1 MVGMEIGNIAE
12 WASIAWAVLS
22 GIFMLISWYQSTG
35 SKKARAEADDAVA
48 RAETQ
53 AKAAHAEAYEARRQT
68 EAMQKL
74 VESLQAQVHAA
85 EASAAEAKRLAES
98 TEKQAAQVEKIAE
111 SMRGPDLVLEH
122 VNKARF
128 ALVNKTGEPIT
139 LESIENAD
147 GFLRLDVL
155 VPGLVIGPY
164 ETVQFLA
171 TQSSARPYPSNLVLR
186 VAGRSDLVKLPLIH
200 RP

>member
-85 EASAAEAKRLAES
+85 EASAAEAQRLADS
-98 TEKQAAQVEKIAE
+98 AEKQVAQIEKIAE
-111 SMRGPDLVLEH
+111 SMRGPDFEV
-122 VNKARF
+122 VPAGKNQF
-128 ALVNKTGEPIT
+128 ALTYRGDTPVDVSVSNIEQFVELYELEQPVHLEP
-139 LESIENAD
+139 
-147 GFLRLDVL
+147 GQ
-155 VPGLVIGPY
+155 
-164 ETVQFLA
+164 TVQFFVYE
-171 TQSSARPYPSNLVLR
+171 TYEFPIPHELVLDVEGYAQPVR
-186 VAGRSDLVKLPLIH
+186 VPLIKS
-200 RP
+200 R